1 MATTTAETI
10 SAAMELINTKKQNL
24 KKAFDELQSHSAV
37 LSSFNLSWSDLD
49 SHFTSIQS
57 SLTQKFHLLQS
68 LQSQSSTNPSS
79 PSCQIPKDPSPS
91 SNLPTQVAKDPSL
104 PSLGSTQMA
113 EDPKSSFQMPKDLPC
128 SSILST
134 QIGKDPS
141 SSSNPSSQ
149 NVVETDINC
158 EVDVVPPR
166 PELVAF
172 CERMDAMGLRNYMNE
187 SVNNRNTIRGE
198 LLGAI
203 RCAKDPAA
211 MVLNAMEGFYCVNGR
226 NKGDKD
232 QQLFGVRRSAVL
244 LLEVLMGISP
254 NVGSEVRERAK
265 KLALEWKGKLSMD
278 GENPFE
284 ALGFLHLVAAYGLQ
298 AEFKMDELVDHFV
311 IVARYRQAVELCRKI
326 GLGDKLADLIQ
337 KLVSKGKHLLAV
349 KFISEFGLT
358 DKFPPVPILKSYVK
372 ESKKLAKKVCKD
384 GNNSR
389 QSMNEAT
396 AKESGALKSVIKVIE
411 DLKLESEYPPTF
423 LQKRLEQLEKE
434 KADRKRNA
442 VAPAAKPLQLR
453 QQQKQ
458 QTAKEPAKKPKQQLY
473 GNKRPRMTAPDGS
486 AAVSINVN
494 DAGLLRAYSLSGIA
508 PAPPAAAYA
517 GSSAGLYGFSGGQMG
532 FPGHPAPTSTHL
544 SLSELYVPSGYYNR
558 PTTYGGYGP
567 PPEYHPSYYP

>member
-10 SAAMELINTKKQNL
+10 SAAMELIDTKKQNL

-49 SHFTSIQS
+49 SHFTSIQT

-79 PSCQIPKDPSPS
+79 PSCQISQDPSPS

-113 EDPKSSFQMPKDLPC
+113 EDPKSSIQMPKYLPC

-134 QIGKDPS
+134 QIAKDPS
-141 SSSNPSSQ
+141 SSSNPPSQ

-211 MVLNAMEGFYCVNGR
+211 MVLNAMEGFYCANGR

-232 QQLFGVRRSAVL
+232 PQLFGVRRSAVL

-298 AEFKMDELVDHFV
+298 AEFKTDELVDHFV

-326 GLGDKLADLIQ
+326 GLGDKLPDLIQ

-358 DKFPPVPILKSYVK
+358 NKFPPVPILKSYIK

-384 GNNSR
+384 GTR

-411 DLKLESEYPPTF
+411 DLKLESEYPPAF

-434 KADRKRNA
+434 KADSKRNA
-442 VAPAAKPLQLR
+442 VASAAKPLQLR

-458 QTAKEPAKKPKQQLY
+458 QTVKEPAKKLKQQLY

-494 DAGLLRAYSLSGIA
+494 DAARYSDCSWNGQFIRRRQKRVAVSNSFGIGNVV
-508 PAPPAAAYA
+508 
-517 GSSAGLYGFSGGQMG
+517 GSEN
-532 FPGHPAPTSTHL
+532 T
-544 SLSELYVPSGYYNR
+544 
-558 PTTYGGYGP
+558 
-567 PPEYHPSYYP
+567 

>member
-10 SAAMELINTKKQNL
+10 SAAMELIDTKKQNL

-49 SHFTSIQS
+49 SHFTSIQT

-79 PSCQIPKDPSPS
+79 PSCQIPQDPSPS
-91 SNLPTQVAKDPSL
+91 SNLPTQIA
-104 PSLGSTQMA
+104 
-113 EDPKSSFQMPKDLPC
+113 
-128 SSILST
+128 
-134 QIGKDPS
+134 KDPS
-141 SSSNPSSQ
+141 SSSNPPSQ

-198 LLGAI
+198 LLEAI
-203 RCAKDPAA
+203 RRAKDPAA
-211 MVLNAMEGFYCVNGR
+211 MVLNAMEGFYCANGR

-232 QQLFGVRRSAVL
+232 PQLFGVRRSAVL

-298 AEFKMDELVDHFV
+298 AEFKTDELVDHFV

-326 GLGDKLADLIQ
+326 GLGDKLPDLIQ

-358 DKFPPVPILKSYVK
+358 NKFPPVPILKSYIK
-372 ESKKLAKKVCKD
+372 ESKSLAKKVCKD
-384 GNNSR
+384 GTR

-411 DLKLESEYPPTF
+411 DLKLESEYPPAF

-434 KADRKRNA
+434 KADSKRNA
-442 VAPAAKPLQLR
+442 VASAAKPLQLR

-458 QTAKEPAKKPKQQLY
+458 QMVKEPAKKLKQQLY

-494 DAGLLRAYSLSGIA
+494 DAGLLRAYSLSGVA
-508 PAPPAAAYA
+508 PAPPAATYA

-544 SLSELYVPSGYYNR
+544 SLSEQYVPSGYYNR
-558 PTTYGGYGP
+558 PTTYGGYGAP
-567 PPEYHPSYYP
+567 PKYHPSYYPQ

>member
-10 SAAMELINTKKQNL
+10 SAAMELIDTKKQNL

-49 SHFTSIQS
+49 SHFTSIQT

-79 PSCQIPKDPSPS
+79 PSCQIPQDPSPS

-113 EDPKSSFQMPKDLPC
+113 EDPKSSIQMPKYLPC

-134 QIGKDPS
+134 QIAKDPS
-141 SSSNPSSQ
+141 SSSNPPSQ

-198 LLGAI
+198 LLEAI

-211 MVLNAMEGFYCVNGR
+211 MVLNAMEGFYCANGR

-232 QQLFGVRRSAVL
+232 PQLFGVRRSAVL

-298 AEFKMDELVDHFV
+298 AEFKTDELVDHFV

-326 GLGDKLADLIQ
+326 GLGDKLPDLIQ

-358 DKFPPVPILKSYVK
+358 NKFPPVPILKSYIK

-384 GNNSR
+384 GTR

-411 DLKLESEYPPTF
+411 DLKLESEYPPAF

-434 KADRKRNA
+434 KADSKRNA
-442 VAPAAKPLQLR
+442 VASAAKPLQLR

-458 QTAKEPAKKPKQQLY
+458 QTVKEPAKKLKQQLY

-508 PAPPAAAYA
+508 PAPPAATYA

-544 SLSELYVPSGYYNR
+544 SLSEQYVPSGYYNQ
-558 PTTYGGYGP
+558 PTTYGGYGAP
-567 PPEYHPSYYP
+567 PKYHPSYYPQ